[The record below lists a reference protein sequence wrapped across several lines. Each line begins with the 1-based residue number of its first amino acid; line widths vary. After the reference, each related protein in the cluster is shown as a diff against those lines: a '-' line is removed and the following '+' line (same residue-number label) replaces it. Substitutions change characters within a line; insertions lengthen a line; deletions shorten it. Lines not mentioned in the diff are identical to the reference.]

1 MWPCGLSATGLNST
15 IPDCRHAMCAKFYR
29 YISLCAHC
37 TLPCMRCHMPLLLVY
52 NHHKYS
58 DVGSIHDVNSIA
70 STELESKG
78 KESISSCTKLQIMIF
93 CFNSIE
99 VSALKHLWG
108 ICIILLIVLYYTLN
122 RVCEIQIYLR
132 LGRRVTT

>member
-1 MWPCGLSATGLNST
+1 
-15 IPDCRHAMCAKFYR
+15 MCAKYYS

-52 NHHKYS
+52 NRHKS
-58 DVGSIHDVNSIA
+58 IINSHCDVGSIHEVNSIP

-78 KESISSCTKLQIMIF
+78 KESIISCTKLQIVTY
-93 CFNSIE
+93 FNSIE

-108 ICIILLIVLYYTLN
+108 ICINCFVQRNYTLN